1 MTGAVFAIEGACL
14 TLGRFSL
21 RAIDLEL
28 DAGEIM
34 VLLGPNGAGKSV
46 CLEMIAGFHRP
57 TSGRILIHGREVTS
71 LPPERRRVG
80 LVFQNFGLFPHFTV
94 AGNVSLG
101 LHARRRVGRAQATR
115 GVGELL
121 AQFGIAH
128 LSDRYPQD
136 LSPGEKQ
143 RVALARGLAAQPDL
157 FLFDEPFSALDARTR
172 DALRD
177 ELKTFLRQSGA
188 PAIFV
193 SHDQTDA
200 ALLADRVAVMNRGE
214 ILQIGAVP
222 EVFRKPVNAF
232 VAEFTGMENILAG
245 RVLGQSGD
253 LWRVQVADTVLY
265 AQGDDL
271 AGNDASLCIRAEE
284 VGLSVTDR
292 EGSLGLHGAT
302 NRLAGTVTDTTS
314 LGVISRVTVDCG
326 FALVAYLTDRNIR
339 ELGLSSGREVVA
351 EIEVGSIHLLRRDA
365 KDCVALSQERQGA
378 GAVLIP
384 QPWRSAAK
392 GRA

>member
-1 MTGAVFAIEGACL
+1 MTGAAFAIEGACL

-292 EGSLGLHGAT
+292 EGSLGLHGA
-302 NRLAGTVTDTTS
+302 RA
-314 LGVISRVTVDCG
+314 
-326 FALVAYLTDRNIR
+326 
-339 ELGLSSGREVVA
+339 
-351 EIEVGSIHLLRRDA
+351 
-365 KDCVALSQERQGA
+365 A
-378 GAVLIP
+378 GAPAVSPRTIQGCHRSRHPIAGP
-384 QPWRSAAK
+384 QTGRCWLRHPAPCQPRSTAA
-392 GRA
+392 GA

>member
-57 TSGRILIHGREVTS
+57 TSGRILIHGREVTG

-101 LHARRRVGRAQATR
+101 LHARRSVGHAQATR

-253 LWRVQVADTVLY
+253 IWRVQVADTVLY

-284 VGLSVTDR
+284 VGLSMTDR

-314 LGVISRVTVDCG
+314 LGVITRVTVDCG
-326 FALVAYLTDRNIR
+326 FALVAYLTDRNVR

-365 KDCVALSQERQGA
+365 KDCIVLSQERQSA
-378 GAVLIP
+378 AAVSIP
-384 QPWRSAAK
+384 QPWRSVAK

>member
-1 MTGAVFAIEGACL
+1 MTGAVFAIEDACL

-57 TSGRILIHGREVTS
+57 TSGRILIHGREVTG

-271 AGNDASLCIRAEE
+271 AGNNASLCIRAEE

-292 EGSLGLHGAT
+292 EGALGLHGAT
-302 NRLAGTVTDTTS
+302 NRLAGTVKDTTS

-326 FALVAYLTDRNIR
+326 FALVAYLTDRNVR

-365 KDCVALSQERQGA
+365 KDCIALSQERQSA
-378 GAVLIP
+378 AAVLIP
-384 QPWRSAAK
+384 QPWRSVAK

>member
-57 TSGRILIHGREVTS
+57 TSGRILIHDRDVTS

-101 LHARRRVGRAQATR
+101 LHARRRVARAQATR

-214 ILQIGAVP
+214 ILQIGAVSDI
-222 EVFRKPVNAF
+222 FGKPVNAF
-232 VAEFTGMENILAG
+232 VAEFTGVHAGYNCQQLAHDYEQAFAAA
-245 RVLGQSGD
+245 RKCA
-253 LWRVQVADTVLY
+253 ADY
-265 AQGDDL
+265 DW
-271 AGNDASLCIRAEE
+271 DAA
-284 VGLSVTDR
+284 
-292 EGSLGLHGAT
+292 
-302 NRLAGTVTDTTS
+302 
-314 LGVISRVTVDCG
+314 
-326 FALVAYLTDRNIR
+326 FA
-339 ELGLSSGREVVA
+339 
-351 EIEVGSIHLLRRDA
+351 RRDA
-365 KDCVALSQERQGA
+365 ILRGPHQAA
-378 GAVLIP
+378 
-384 QPWRSAAK
+384 QPASTPAPPATSDK
-392 GRA
+392 

>member
-1 MTGAVFAIEGACL
+1 MTGAAFAIEGACL

-57 TSGRILIHGREVTS
+57 TSGRILIHDRDVTS

-115 GVGELL
+115 DVGELL

-232 VAEFTGMENILAG
+232 VAEFTGMENVLAG

-271 AGNDASLCIRAEE
+271 AGNNASLCIRAEE

-292 EGSLGLHGAT
+292 EGALGLHGAT
-302 NRLAGTVTDTTS
+302 NRLAGTVKDTTS
-314 LGVISRVTVDCG
+314 LGVITRVTVDCG
-326 FALVAYLTDRNIR
+326 FALVAYLTDRNVR

-365 KDCVALSQERQGA
+365 KDCIALSQQRQSA
-378 GAVLIP
+378 AAVLIP
-384 QPWRSAAK
+384 QPWRSVAK

>member
-1 MTGAVFAIEGACL
+1 
-14 TLGRFSL
+14 
-21 RAIDLEL
+21 
-28 DAGEIM
+28 
-34 VLLGPNGAGKSV
+34 
-46 CLEMIAGFHRP
+46 
-57 TSGRILIHGREVTS
+57 VTS

-232 VAEFTGMENILAG
+232 VAEFTGMENISRGACWAKAAI
-245 RVLGQSGD
+245 SGVFR
-253 LWRVQVADTVLY
+253 LQ
-265 AQGDDL
+265 
-271 AGNDASLCIRAEE
+271 IRF
-284 VGLSVTDR
+284 STHR
-292 EGSLGLHGAT
+292 AT
-302 NRLAGTVTDTTS
+302 TWPAMTRRCA
-314 LGVISRVTVDCG
+314 
-326 FALVAYLTDRNIR
+326 FAP
-339 ELGLSSGREVVA
+339 
-351 EIEVGSIHLLRRDA
+351 
-365 KDCVALSQERQGA
+365 K
-378 GAVLIP
+378 
-384 QPWRSAAK
+384 RSASA
-392 GRA
+392 